1 MRSWNG
7 KWLKTRN
14 FDVETELGFVLG
26 TCMRCHKHKLVY
38 KVPMDQK
45 YLNKYEDI
53 YIYTICLVTL

>member
-1 MRSWNG
+1 MRSWKG

-38 KVPMDQK
+38 KVPIEDKK
-45 YLNKYEDI
+45 YLNKYKDI
-53 YIYTICLVTL
+53 